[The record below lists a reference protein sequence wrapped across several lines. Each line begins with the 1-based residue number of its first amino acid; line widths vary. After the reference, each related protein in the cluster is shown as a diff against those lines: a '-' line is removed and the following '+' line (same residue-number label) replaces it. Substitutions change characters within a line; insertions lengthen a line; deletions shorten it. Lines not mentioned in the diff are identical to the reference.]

1 MGLLKKTELLLE
13 EIKKKKIQTECD
25 GAACVAGGPTGAPC
39 DAAPTNVSAAANPP
53 NQTPPMPTV
62 PPHPKPTYKAGIHTR
77 NVGPGAY
84 VPFVVPGAIYRRNAK
99 KKRRKRRKS

>member
-1 MGLLKKTELLLE
+1 MLLE
-13 EIKKKKIQTECD
+13 EIKKRKVQTECD
-25 GAACVAGGPTGAPC
+25 GACAVAGGPTGAPPPCGGCC
-39 DAAPTNVSAAANPP
+39 DGGPANVAAAANPP

-84 VPFVVPGAIYRRNAK
+84 VPFVIPGALFRRNS
-99 KKRRKRRKS
+99 KKRRKRRKKK

>member
-1 MGLLKKTELLLE
+1 MLLE
-13 EIKKKKIQTECD
+13 QVKKKYIQTECD
-25 GAACVAGGPTGAPC
+25 GGAVAAGGCDCCAGTGN
-39 DAAPTNVSAAANPP
+39 AASSANPP
-53 NQTPPMPTV
+53 NQTPPTPTV
-62 PPHPKPTYKAGIHTR
+62 PPCSKPTYKAGIHTR